1 MPSAFLS
8 HDARVRDTWKAAFPD
23 LLAGPLAHVP
33 PAATLVWALRPPRPD
48 GDAAAL
54 VAGLRRQAA
63 GRPLILLADVP
74 DEDEAL
80 AALAAGASGYCNGHA
95 APAVLAQVALA
106 VGNGGIW
113 IGQSLMQRLLAATAR
128 GLAAAPSGQEAGAA
142 SWRERL
148 TAREQEAAALLAQG
162 ASNKEIAR
170 RMAITERTVKAHVGA
185 MLEKLGARDRL
196 QLSLILNGLEAPR

>member
-23 LLAGPLAHVP
+23 LLAGPLAQVP

-95 APAVLAQVALA
+95 APDVLAQVALA

-142 SWRERL
+142 AWRERI
-148 TAREQEAAALLAQG
+148 TAREKEAAALLAQG